1 MDDKL
6 TVDEMVHLL
15 KKFSHSELMLITT
28 RADIDLQNRW
38 YFRTMLGHD
47 EQSDPMAETIL
58 KQTERYEMFR
68 DPQGNLA
75 AIVRAAGTNLVFT
88 AWLWRYIINLY
99 ISGEPVPNHHVD
111 LAKCL
116 RSGLLSPKGVGE
128 LLRQHP
134 EPEAWEVGP
143 YLDVYHQLKRPEG
156 LEFAN
161 EAELLAF
168 EPGPGELGGP
178 LPLSAEADLARGARP
193 RAPGV
198 TGNDEG

>member
-28 RADIDLQNRW
+28 RADIDLQKRW
-38 YFRTMLGHD
+38 YFRTMLGQD
-47 EQSDPMAETIL
+47 ERSDPMAETIL
-58 KQTERYEMFR
+58 KQMERYEMFR

-75 AIVRAAGTNLVFT
+75 AIVRATGTNLVFT
-88 AWLWRYIINLY
+88 AWLWRYIINLR
-99 ISGEPVPNHHVD
+99 ISGEPVPNHHVE

-116 RSGLLSPKGVGE
+116 RSGLLSPEGVGE
-128 LLRQHP
+128 LIRQHP

-161 EAELLAF
+161 EEELLTF
-168 EPGPGELGGP
+168 EPGAGGLGGP
-178 LPLSAEADLARGARP
+178 LPLSAEADLARGAAPAPSP
-193 RAPGV
+193 R
-198 TGNDEG
+198 E